1 MSRARR
7 LCAGRRALLLLAA
20 REGGRVSETTGRIL
34 AVLRHAKAEHDPA
47 LADADRALTKRGRRD
62 AAACGEWLR
71 AAALVPDLVLCSTS
85 LRTRQTWEQ
94 VSAALG
100 PAGERAQVSFESRL
114 YDTTTAL
121 LDIVRENPDAAGTV
135 LMVGHNPDSHQLV
148 VDLTGQRD
156 LAFPTTALAVIR
168 LRGSWRGAAP
178 GSGELSKMWTPRG
191 GPDRPA
197 IRS

>member
-1 MSRARR
+1 M
-7 LCAGRRALLLLAA
+7 
-20 REGGRVSETTGRIL
+20 SETTGHIL

-71 AAALVPDLVLCSTS
+71 GKGLVPDLVLCSTS

-100 PAGERAQVSFESRL
+100 AAGERAQVRFDSRL
-114 YDTTTAL
+114 YDTGTTAL
-121 LDIVRENPDAAGTV
+121 LDIVRENPDEAGTV
-135 LMVGHNPDSHQLV
+135 LMVGHNPDSHELV

-156 LAFPTTALAVIR
+156 LAFPTTATAVIR
-168 LRGSWRGAAP
+168 LRGNWRGAAP
-178 GSGELSKMWTPRG
+178 GSGELVKLWTPRG
-191 GPDRPA
+191 
-197 IRS
+197 SS